1 MTHHTKATKEHA
13 HNIKYFKSVQKSSPD
28 KLQRITTKHIH

>member
-13 HNIKYFKSVQKSSPD
+13 HIKYFKSVQKSSPD